1 MSRLSCIG
9 SPAVPAEEEK
19 MTSSSKFGL
28 RDHLG
33 SLIGINF
40 AFIVFI
46 VVSLLSMVPART
58 AQGSGETGGEAV
70 S

>member
-1 MSRLSCIG
+1 
-9 SPAVPAEEEK
+9 

-28 RDHLG
+28 RDYLG